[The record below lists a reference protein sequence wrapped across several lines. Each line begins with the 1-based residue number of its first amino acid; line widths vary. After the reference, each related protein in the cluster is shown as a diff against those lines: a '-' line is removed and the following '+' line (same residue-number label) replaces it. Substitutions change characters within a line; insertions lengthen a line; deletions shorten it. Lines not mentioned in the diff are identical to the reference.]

1 MAGIDVLA
9 RAGKQRA
16 DPAFWLLIGQLIM
29 FTGVAAVFPIAPLY
43 VAHRGGNSIA
53 VAIFIAGPLV
63 ANTLVQVPAGRL
75 CDRWGRKPFLIG
87 PRLVYAF
94 LSLFLFFNIGT
105 LAVLTAIRILMGACA
120 GAYVPALRAALTDL
134 SAPEQRAQRFS
145 QLQAYEMVGLLIGPL
160 IGGAAALWRDS
171 AVFGITGLSMFIGL
185 GSMLRVPETRAERSS
200 TVVRKE
206 RFRWWR
212 IRGIVVPIAALFA
225 VGTIWSMYDVVW
237 PQYLSARGYGTLI
250 IGVSVSLFALPIL
263 VLARAGGRLA
273 DRADRRKLVTAGLV
287 SPTWDDGPTKG
298 IVTDSIV
305 SFIVRAGNPKHIKTW
320 ADLVKPGV
328 QVITPNQEQHP
339 ARVFRQKDRRL
350 PRRIASSHDNSR
362 TAAAEQRL
370 SRCRGVV
377 NSRPF
382 KSFEALNIQP
392 PILGTRRD
400 EKALGSEGL
409 ASVRIENRVPVF
421 E

>member
-1 MAGIDVLA
+1 MGRIDVLA
-9 RAGKQRA
+9 RTGKRRA

-43 VAHRGGNSIA
+43 VAHRGGNSVA

-105 LAVLTAIRILMGACA
+105 LPVLTAIRIVMGACA

-134 SAPEQRAQRFS
+134 SAPEQRGQRFS
-145 QLQAYEMVGLLIGPL
+145 QLQAYEMVGLLVGPL

-185 GSMLRVPETRAERSS
+185 GSMLRVPETRVDGAGA
-200 TVVRKE
+200 TVKRE

-237 PQYLSARGYGTLI
+237 PQYLAARGYGPLI
-250 IGVSVSLFALPIL
+250 IGLSVSLFALPIL
-263 VLARAGGRLA
+263 LLARSGGRLA

-287 SPTWDDGPTKG
+287 VVAACAATYPFLQILAVILTVGAIEAVATVILEPSLFAVIGDSTPEAVRGRAMG
-298 IVTDSIV
+298 IGGLYQFSGMA
-305 SFIVRAGNPKHIKTW
+305 FG
-320 ADLVKPGV
+320 
-328 QVITPNQEQHP
+328 
-339 ARVFRQKDRRL
+339 
-350 PRRIASSHDNSR
+350 
-362 TAAAEQRL
+362 AA
-370 SRCRGVV
+370 V
-377 NSRPF
+377 
-382 KSFEALNIQP
+382 
-392 PILGTRRD
+392 
-400 EKALGSEGL
+400 LGSLYGVNAGL
-409 ASVRIENRVPVF
+409 PFWCGSGILLSGALVCATWLPGRPPVPSHQPQPTAF
-421 E
+421 QILEREQA